1 MLLIGVNKGTTSGYL
16 SGKAENPFK
25 VKEGNGAILFVIT
38 FIIVMI
44 AVAVACFVRSKR
56 NEQDSII
63 FNHMN
68 GSDETLKKGLT
79 EEEDEGENKGVAAIN
94 ESITEEK
101 EDEELDHEEEIV
113 EQT

>member
-1 MLLIGVNKGTTSGYL
+1 MLLIGINKGATAAEL
-16 SGKAENPFK
+16 HGKSENPFK
-25 VKEGNGAILFVIT
+25 PKEGNGAILFVIT

-68 GSDETLKKGLT
+68 GTDENLKKALT
-79 EEEDEGENKGVAAIN
+79 DDEQTENKSSAIN
-94 ESITEEK
+94 DSITEEK
-101 EDEELDHEEEIV
+101 EEEDLDHDEEIV
-113 EQT
+113 E

>member
-1 MLLIGVNKGTTSGYL
+1 MLWIGINKGSTSASL
-16 SGKAENPFK
+16 HGKSENPFK
-25 VKEGNGAILFVIT
+25 PKEGNGAILFVIT

-56 NEQDSII
+56 NEQDSIV

-79 EEEDEGENKGVAAIN
+79 DEEQEGENKGVAIN

-101 EDEELDHEEEIV
+101 EEELDHEEEIV

>member
-1 MLLIGVNKGTTSGYL
+1 MLLIGINKGSSAAAL
-16 SGKAENPFK
+16 HGKSENPFRP
-25 VKEGNGAILFVIT
+25 KEGNGAILFVIT

-68 GSDETLKKGLT
+68 GTDENLKKGLT
-79 EEEDEGENKGVAAIN
+79 EEDSTENKAAAIN

-101 EDEELDHEEEIV
+101 EEEDLDHEEEV
-113 EQT
+113 VD

>member
-1 MLLIGVNKGTTSGYL
+1 MLLIGINKGTTSASL
-16 SGKAENPFK
+16 HGKSENPFK
-25 VKEGNGAILFVIT
+25 PKEGNGAILFVIT

-63 FNHMN
+63 FNHVN
-68 GSDETLKKGLT
+68 DLNDSLKRDG
-79 EEEDEGENKGVAAIN
+79 EEEGEENNVGAIN

-101 EDEELDHEEEIV
+101 EEVSLEEEEVVAIN
-113 EQT
+113 E

>member
-1 MLLIGVNKGTTSGYL
+1 MLLIGINKGSSAAAL
-16 SGKAENPFK
+16 HGKSENPFRP
-25 VKEGNGAILFVIT
+25 KEGNGAILFVIT

-68 GSDETLKKGLT
+68 GTDENLKKVLT
-79 EEEDEGENKGVAAIN
+79 EEEEDSTENKAAAIN

-101 EDEELDHEEEIV
+101 EEEDLDHEEEV
-113 EQT
+113 VD

>member
-1 MLLIGVNKGTTSGYL
+1 MLLIGINKGATAAAL
-16 SGKAENPFK
+16 HGKSENPFRP
-25 VKEGNGAILFVIT
+25 KEGNGAILFVIT

-68 GSDETLKKGLT
+68 GTDENLKKGLT
-79 EEEDEGENKGVAAIN
+79 EEEEDSTENKSAAIN

-101 EDEELDHEEEIV
+101 EEEDLDHEEEV
-113 EQT
+113 VD

>member
-79 EEEDEGENKGVAAIN
+79 EEEDEG
-94 ESITEEK
+94 
-101 EDEELDHEEEIV
+101 
-113 EQT
+113 